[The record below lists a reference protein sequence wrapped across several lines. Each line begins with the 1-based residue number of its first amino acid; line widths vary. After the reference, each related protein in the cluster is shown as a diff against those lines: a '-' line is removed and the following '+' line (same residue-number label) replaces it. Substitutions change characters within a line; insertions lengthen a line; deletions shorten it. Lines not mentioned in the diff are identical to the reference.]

1 LVVAGVFLASCS
13 RQPAAPVVT
22 DPLSLS
28 GKEGRR
34 ELAVTRSTEREK
46 GPSASA
52 PLAQRPEV
60 RDGGDGAAPQ
70 ATNVIDLPR
79 PPQPEW
85 FGVYLMG
92 KKAGF
97 SRTWVGV
104 ETREGRRV
112 FVARTESTISA
123 TVGAR
128 TVKRAQ
134 VDEKVYE
141 ARPGGRLVAFFGRR
155 EGDGGD
161 RRVEGRCTPEGC
173 TAQLSSQ
180 GQREERKLP
189 PVGETAEQADAA
201 RLAAARRGVVTGEQL
216 DLEALRVKKMEDR
229 YTGTALLAAGGV
241 EAQVALVEELEEG
254 DRAAT
259 RVSIAPDQRLVE
271 LRLGD
276 AVVAKAEPEETA
288 KRLDKVDLFGMTRVK
303 LPGPLPR
310 GVPARITFRLRG
322 VPKEF
327 QASDPRQ
334 TWESGPGGTVTL
346 TVSARRPRAADPAH
360 DARRA
365 KGGREG
371 LEGLLEPTPEVDSDA
386 PEIARLAREV
396 VGDTPGVYA
405 GSVKL
410 AHFVYRR
417 LQKAYGLS
425 RDRASEVLALGKGDC
440 TEHALLFT
448 ALARAAGIPARQVHG
463 LVFAR
468 YDDGVPALYW
478 HAWVEVKSGEEWIA
492 LDPTFDQPVA
502 DPTHVVLGR
511 GTQVDTVGLLGALQV
526 VSAEARPAG

>member
-1 LVVAGVFLASCS
+1 
-13 RQPAAPVVT
+13 
-22 DPLSLS
+22 
-28 GKEGRR
+28 
-34 ELAVTRSTEREK
+34 
-46 GPSASA
+46 
-52 PLAQRPEV
+52 V
-60 RDGGDGAAPQ
+60 RDGGDGGESAIPRAI
-70 ATNVIDLPR
+70 NVVDLPR

-97 SRTWVGV
+97 SRAWVGV
-104 ETREGRRV
+104 EKREGQLV
-112 FVARTESTISA
+112 LVARTESTISA

-128 TVKRAQ
+128 TVKRVQ

-141 ARPGGRLVAFFGRR
+141 ARPGGRLIAFSGWR

-173 TAQLSSQ
+173 TAQLSTQ

-189 PVGETAEQADAA
+189 PIGETAEQADAA
-201 RLAAARRGVVTGEQL
+201 RLAAAKRGVVTGEQL

-229 YTGTALLAAGGV
+229 YAGTALVAAGGV

-259 RVSIAPDQRLVE
+259 RVSIASDQRVVE

-303 LPGPLPR
+303 LPAPLPR
-310 GVPARITFRLRG
+310 DVPARITFRVRG

-334 TWESGPGGTVTL
+334 TWESGPDGTVTL

-365 KGGREG
+365 KGTTKGI
-371 LEGLLEPTPEVDSDA
+371 EGLLDPTPEVDSDA
-386 PEIARLAREV
+386 PSIARLAREV

-410 AHFVYRR
+410 AHFVHRR
-417 LQKAYGLS
+417 LEKAYGVS

-463 LVFAR
+463 LVYAR

-492 LDPTFDQPVA
+492 LDPTFDQIVA
-502 DPTHVVLGR
+502 DPTHIVLGR

-526 VSAEARPAG
+526 VSAEERPAG